1 MASISP
7 LSRATRNISGTPPY
21 TMACVLS
28 ASSYFRPAVLSTA
41 GAPDIIRANRPSRA
55 ACSRFSIR
63 RLRRANWSAILPVL
77 RFTRNPSV
85 IGV

>member
-1 MASISP
+1 MASINP
-7 LSRATRNISGTPPY
+7 LSRATRSISGTPPY

-28 ASSYFRPAVLSTA
+28 ASSYFKPAVLSTA
-41 GAPDIIRANRPSRA
+41 GAPDIIRAKRPSRA

-63 RLRRANWSAILPVL
+63 RLRRANLSAILPVL